1 MQGGRR
7 QRIVAGVRQLL
18 HRIGQFQSA
27 VLLSLIYLVCWVP
40 AGMLSRVMADWLR
53 WRAPAGSN
61 WRSRA
66 ARLNEPN
73 HVREPF

>member
-1 MQGGRR
+1 MGEQWRKTWVRVERGLRR
-7 QRIVAGVRQLL
+7 VGE
-18 HRIGQFQSA
+18 FQA
-27 VLLSLIYLVCWVP
+27 VVLLSLIYLVCWAPV
-40 AGMLSRVMADWLR
+40 GMLSRMMADWLR

-61 WRSRA
+61 WRPRA